1 MPGTKP
7 CIPVVIQRQDGQ
19 EQAVDLFSRLLQDR
33 IIFVNGPIST
43 EMSHIVIAQLFYLD
57 SEAPGKDIR
66 MFINSP
72 GGEISAGMAI
82 YDAMKSVKSRVI
94 TICSG
99 MAASMGAFLLA
110 SGDRRQAL
118 PSAEMMIHQ
127 PSGGIQGVATE
138 VEIEARRIIRMRR
151 RLNELLAAMTG
162 QPLAKIQEDSDRDYW
177 MTADEAKAYGLI
189 DDVLPPATK

>member
-7 CIPVVIQRQDGQ
+7 SIPVVIHRQDGQ

-43 EMSHIVIAQLFYLD
+43 ETSHIVIAQLFYLD

-82 YDAMKSVKSRVI
+82 YDAMKSVKSKVI

-177 MTADEAKAYGLI
+177 MTAEEAKAYGLI
-189 DDVLPPATK
+189 DDVLPPAAK